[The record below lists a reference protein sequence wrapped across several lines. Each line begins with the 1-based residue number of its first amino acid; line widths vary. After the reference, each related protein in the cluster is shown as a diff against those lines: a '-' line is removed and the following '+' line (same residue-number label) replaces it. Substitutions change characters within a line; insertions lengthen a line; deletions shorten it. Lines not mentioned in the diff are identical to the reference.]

1 MTSVVDFTRALGE
14 LAHGEGPRY
23 RRLADAI
30 AAAVKRGDL
39 LPGMRLPPER
49 GLAIAL
55 AISRTTVVQA
65 YARLREAGWLESRH
79 GSGSWI
85 RRSGKIGWPSPQE
98 HEVSTAFRRNVVF
111 RSLIERSSATISFV
125 SAQLSPLPE
134 VDDALRLV
142 ADMGTAR
149 LGDGAGYF
157 PMGLPALRKA
167 VAGHLGRKGLP
178 TREDQVLITNGAQQA
193 ISLVAGLLVGRGETV
208 VTEDPTYIGAIDVF
222 ASAGARVLALPGAA
236 DAIDLDRLRA
246 LLATRPRLLYLVP
259 TFHNPTGALMCEA
272 TRREIA
278 RLCQELQIPVV
289 EDNAACGI
297 ALGARPCPPPIAA
310 FAPAAPILTIGSLSK
325 LFWTGL
331 RVGFIRGPESW
342 IVRLGRFKALSDL
355 GGPLLSQVVAVT
367 LLEHASVAEQA
378 RARELGQ
385 NLQMLTDLLGHKLP
399 SWSWSK
405 PDGGLLLWVRL
416 PGGDA
421 EELAQIAQ
429 RHGVALVAGSANS
442 PDRRFADHVRLPIV
456 GDAATMSEGIA
467 RLARAAAEYHP
478 RPRASGFEVVV

>member
-14 LAHGEGPRY
+14 LGAWRGSALPPAGRCHC
-23 RRLADAI
+23 RRRQAWRFLP
-30 AAAVKRGDL
+30 
-39 LPGMRLPPER
+39 PGMRLPPER

-65 YARLREAGWLESRH
+65 NARLREAGWLESRH

-85 RRSGKIGWPSPQE
+85 RRSGKIGSPSPQE

-134 VDDALRLV
+134 VDGALRLV

-178 TREDQVLITNGAQQA
+178 TREDQFLLRMAPSKLSAWLRGCWSAGARPWSPKIRRTSVLST
-193 ISLVAGLLVGRGETV
+193 SS
-208 VTEDPTYIGAIDVF
+208 
-222 ASAGARVLALPGAA
+222 ASAGARCS
-236 DAIDLDRLRA
+236 RCRA
-246 LLATRPRLLYLVP
+246 PRTPSTWTACARFWPTRPRLLYLVP

-272 TRREIA
+272 TRRQIA

-342 IVRLGRFKALSDL
+342 IARLGRFKALSDL

-378 RARELGQ
+378 RASSARNRTDAHRSARAQAAQLELEQARRRVVAVGP
-385 NLQMLTDLLGHKLP
+385 P
-399 SWSWSK
+399 S
-405 PDGGLLLWVRL
+405 R
-416 PGGDA
+416 GDA

-429 RHGVALVAGSANS
+429 RHGVALVAGWANS